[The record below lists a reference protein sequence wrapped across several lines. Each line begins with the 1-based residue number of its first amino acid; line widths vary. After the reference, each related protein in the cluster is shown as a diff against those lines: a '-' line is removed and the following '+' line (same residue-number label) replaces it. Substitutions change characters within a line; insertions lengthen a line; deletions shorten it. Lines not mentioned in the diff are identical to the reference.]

1 MAAVNRQHTYD
12 FKGQTGA
19 LSYIY
24 RVQTPCRASTVS
36 LPLKTTLLNGW
47 NGDTRCVATTLIL
60 HLRENAAPAK
70 CEIRMAGLSHI
81 ANIGTNRSEWW
92 LFTLILFTCLISF
105 TIHDFKNDT
114 EQVPLALQIVAF
126 LQTLPAY

>member
-1 MAAVNRQHTYD
+1 MTASDVVV
-12 FKGQTGA
+12 GA
-19 LSYIY
+19 
-24 RVQTPCRASTVS
+24 
-36 LPLKTTLLNGW
+36 
-47 NGDTRCVATTLIL
+47 
-60 HLRENAAPAK
+60 AAPAVK
-70 CEIRMAGLSHI
+70 VRLASFALNGHVRLGLGAVIYLVEAEGRFVRI

-126 LQTLPAY
+126 LQTLPAS